1 MILDGQ
7 RLDELRQL
15 CAQSGQE
22 ALFGQMV
29 QQFVQSLH
37 EAMAELEAL
46 GDDDKFPILHALKGR
61 CGTMGA
67 TALAHAVEMAENT
80 ELDQQGAMIEQVK
93 ILIDQS
99 IKELLKHIGKTDL
112 DS

>member
-46 GDDDKFPILHALKGR
+46 GDDKSPILHALKGR

-67 TALAHAVEMAENT
+67 TALAQAVDMAENT
-80 ELDQQGAMIEQVK
+80 ELDQQDAMIEQVK
-93 ILIDQS
+93 VLIEQS
-99 IKELLKHIGKTDL
+99 IDELLKTIEKR
-112 DS
+112 DSEG